1 MSTYDRGQQLGRG
14 ARSSNSRAEYK
25 RVGRRHER
33 RRIRQ
38 LATRELQYE
47 TSPKRRYFG
56 WY

>member
-1 MSTYDRGQQLGRG
+1 MNNDRGQQLGRG
-14 ARSSNSRAEYK
+14 ARNSDSKAEYK
-25 RVGRRHER
+25 RAGRRRER

-47 TSPKRRYFG
+47 TSSRRRYFG